1 MAHTLGTPEAGAA
14 FAGSREEDP
23 ARPARAC
30 PPEPAV
36 PEMPG
41 PATSATVSG
50 LFERWAAR
58 APHAVALVSDGIRI
72 GYGELDA
79 RADKLAALLRQQG
92 VGRGDVVGVLLE
104 RGADM
109 VVALL
114 AVLKAGAGYAV
125 LDPGLPAGR
134 LRGMAEDARVQL
146 VLHDPRTVPADPLG
160 ADPLRADPLGAGR
173 PGADPLGAGRLGA
186 GPLGAGRLGA
196 DPLGAGRL
204 GADPLGADPL
214 GAGRP
219 GAGRLG
225 GDPLGAGRLGAGP
238 RLLAVTGTPHAGP
251 AGTRT
256 ALPRPEDVACV
267 MFTSG
272 STGRPKGVAASHRA
286 VTATVTGQRYA
297 EFGPGTVWLQC
308 SPVSWDAFVL
318 ELWGPL
324 LNGGTCVL
332 HPGMRPDPLEI
343 RRLTRL
349 HGVTDMYL
357 SAGLFNVIVDEC
369 PEALTG
375 VRRLTVGGEAL
386 SARHTQEALHHHAGL
401 RLRNG
406 YGPVEGMVFLTTHPV
421 AAGDRAPFVPIGRPL
436 AGKRVRV
443 LDARLRPV
451 ADGVVGE
458 LYAAGE
464 GLAHGYTGRPA
475 LTAERF
481 VPDPDGA
488 PGTRMY
494 RTGDL
499 VKRRP
504 DGVLEFAG
512 RADDQVKIR
521 GFRVEPGEVEAVL
534 AAHPAVERAV
544 VAARADA
551 LGEPRL
557 VAYVV
562 PDAGAGRPAGED
574 ELRTHARLTLPDF
587 MVPAAFVALDAL
599 PLLPSGK
606 LDRSA
611 LPAPPAAR
619 PAADGGTPRTDA
631 ERILC
636 ELFAEVLQSQAV
648 GVHDDFFALGG
659 HSLRAARLLGRIRA
673 ELGAE
678 IGIRDFFASP
688 TVAGLA
694 AGLPARPG
702 PVAPPALPPR
712 PDAVPLSFAQR
723 RLWFLD
729 RTDAGAAY
737 TVPVLARI
745 DGPVDAG
752 ILAEAMAA
760 VAVRHEPLR
769 TLFPQDPDGEPVQQI
784 LDGPAAR
791 PRLVR
796 RTVVEAGLERAVA
809 ETARH
814 RFDLATELPWHA
826 VLFDIEDRPGSHAL
840 LLVVHHIAAD
850 GWSLAPLFADLS
862 RACAGRTLPPLSWQ
876 YADHAADQARRLGD
890 PADPHSTAAR
900 QLDHWRTRLRG
911 LPAVPALPRRTG
923 DRAPAGA
930 GFDAG
935 AVVRRLDGAVH
946 SRLTDL
952 GRAHGATLFMVL
964 HAALAAVLDRVAP
977 GEDIPIGT
985 PVACRG
991 GAVPADDA
999 VGFFVNL
1006 LVLRAGPVGDV
1017 SAAGLLARVRACD
1030 LAAYD
1035 HQDVPFEQVV
1045 EALNPPRRPGHHP
1058 FTDVVLALQN
1068 NVRAALR
1075 LPGAETSIEVLRPG
1089 AARFQLLVDVTED
1102 HTEDGCPAGLTVTV
1116 EHRRDVFADEPA
1128 EWFADAL
1135 TALLTLLPD
1144 APEAAIRNLPLPA
1157 PPAQDPA
1164 PHAPACDA
1172 PAQGTPPP
1180 DTLVGTIAAVWS
1192 EVLRVD
1198 RIGPHDDFFAL
1209 GGNSLRAVRA
1219 AARLATAE
1227 GLPVSTAQLF
1237 EHPTPAALA
1246 AALAARGSGTPVPDR
1261 APIPRLR
1268 RTPRKE
1274 VPAPWN

>member
-1 MAHTLGTPEAGAA
+1 MAHTPGTPEAGAA
-14 FAGSREEDP
+14 PAGSREQDP
-23 ARPARAC
+23 ARRPARAC
-30 PPEPAV
+30 APEPAV
-36 PEMPG
+36 PQTPG
-41 PATSATVSG
+41 PAASATVSA

-58 APHAVALVSDGIRI
+58 TPHAVALVWDGIRI
-72 GYGELDA
+72 GYAELDA
-79 RADKLAALLRQQG
+79 RADELAALLRQQG
-92 VGRGDVVGVLLE
+92 AGRGDVVGVLLE
-104 RGADM
+104 RGVDM

-114 AVLKAGAGYAV
+114 AVLKTGAGYAV
-125 LDPGLPAGR
+125 LDPGLPVGR
-134 LRGMAEDARVQL
+134 LRAMAEDARLQL
-146 VLHDPRTVPADPLG
+146 VLHDPRTAPADPLE
-160 ADPLRADPLGAGR
+160 ADP
-173 PGADPLGAGRLGA
+173 LGA
-186 GPLGAGRLGA
+186 GPLGAGL
-196 DPLGAGRL
+196 
-204 GADPLGADPL
+204 
-214 GAGRP
+214 
-219 GAGRLG
+219 
-225 GDPLGAGRLGAGP
+225 
-238 RLLAVTGTPHAGP
+238 RLLAVTATPHAGP
-251 AGTRT
+251 AGART

-343 RRLTRL
+343 CRLTRL

-369 PEALTG
+369 PQALTG

-386 SARHTQEALHHHAGL
+386 SARHTQEALHRHPGL

-406 YGPVEGMVFLTTHPV
+406 YGPVEAMVFLTTHPV
-421 AAGDRAPFVPIGRPL
+421 AAGDRAPSVPIGRPL

-551 LGEPRL
+551 LGEWRL

-562 PDAGAGRPAGED
+562 PDAGAGRPAVED

-587 MVPAAFVALDAL
+587 MVPAAFVTLDAL

-619 PAADGGTPRTDA
+619 PAADGAAPRTDA

-659 HSLRAARLLGRIRA
+659 HSLRAARLLGRIHA
-673 ELGAE
+673 ELGAQ

-694 AGLPARPG
+694 ARLPAHPD

-752 ILAEAMAA
+752 VLAKAMAA

-791 PRLVR
+791 PRLLR

-809 ETARH
+809 QTARH

-911 LPAVPALPRRTG
+911 LPAVPALPPRTG

-930 GFDAG
+930 GLDAG

-985 PVACRG
+985 PVAARG

-1017 SAAGLLARVRACD
+1017 STAGLLARVRACD

-1102 HTEDGCPAGLTVTV
+1102 HTEDGSPAGLTVTV
-1116 EHRRDVFADEPA
+1116 EHRRDVFADESA
-1128 EWFADAL
+1128 KWFAGAL

-1144 APEAAIRNLPLPA
+1144 APGAAIRSLPLPA
-1157 PPAQDPA
+1157 PPPPA
-1164 PHAPACDA
+1164 PASDAPPPPAPASDAPPPPAPASDAPPPHAPASDRPA
-1172 PAQGTPPP
+1172 SDRPAQGTPAP

-1219 AARLATAE
+1219 AARLATA
-1227 GLPVSTAQLF
+1227 GKLPVSTAQLF

-1274 VPAPWN
+1274 VPPPWN